1 MANANQD
8 RERARQKAQRREEY
22 LANARK
28 RRQKHMALLL
38 AALLGLS
45 GLGTVAVI
53 LMNQNGTPNA
63 TPTPTNNPENTP
75 QDENNPQAAPDP
87 ANDPNY
93 PCELPSDLVTEP
105 AFQRDAAPDPATAE
119 DRAWAGTIAIN
130 CGDIEI
136 TLDGAAAP
144 TGVASFISLANDGF
158 YDNTA
163 CHRLTTAGIFVLQC
177 GDPTGLG
184 TGGPGYSY
192 GPIENAPEDDIY
204 PAGTLAM
211 ARQGNNGE
219 SMGSQFFITYED
231 SQIPS
236 DSAGGY
242 TVLGQVTSGLD
253 IVVKIAEGGLA
264 ANGVAPQWPIAIEKV
279 ALK

>member
-1 MANANQD
+1 MANAKQD
-8 RERARQKAQRREEY
+8 RAHPRNKAARREEF

-28 RRQKHMALLL
+28 RRQRRIALIL

-45 GLGTVAVI
+45 GLGTVAAV
-53 LMNQNGTPNA
+53 LMTPDQEAEPVDTA
-63 TPTPTNNPENTP
+63 TPPDGTTDPTAPG
-75 QDENNPQAAPDP
+75 AAADP
-87 ANDPNY
+87 MADY
-93 PCELPSDLVTEP
+93 PCELPNDVVTEP
-105 AFQRDAAPDPATAE
+105 AFQRASAPDPETAE
-119 DRAWAGTIAIN
+119 GREWTGTITTN

-144 TGVASFISLANDGF
+144 QAVASFVDLAKEGF

-177 GDPTGLG
+177 GDPTGIG
-184 TGGPGYSY
+184 NGGPGYSY
-192 GPIENAPEDDIY
+192 GPIENAPADDIY

-211 ARQGNNGE
+211 ARLGGDGD

-231 SQIPS
+231 SNIPS
-236 DSAGGY
+236 DAAGGY
-242 TVLGQVTSGLD
+242 TVLGQVTSGLN